1 VAQIYPGAGRFERG
15 AGEPHWVEHGR
26 SAHLSVGT
34 YSVAVGQPD
43 SQGPHREDEVYVVMA
58 GRARFSAPGIDAEV
72 GPGTTIFVGAGEE
85 HRFSDVVSDLSC
97 LVIFAPPET
106 GP

>member
-1 VAQIYPGAGRFERG
+1 
-15 AGEPHWVEHGR
+15 
-26 SAHLSVGT
+26 
-34 YSVAVGQPD
+34 
-43 SQGPHREDEVYVVMA
+43 MA